1 MTMLDEMLLRVYRQT
16 DYHVFHCPAFV
27 LRVDEHHADLAA
39 LHRHWTVEG
48 SAYITAYNPHSRL
61 LTAAEN
67 RRRQLA
73 LENELRRAGHVFL
86 RGIGRHLSHLPG
98 NDWPGED
105 SVLVLGL
112 AREQAAALGRRH
124 EQNAILWSGPDAVMQ
139 LFIL

>member
-1 MTMLDEMLLRVYRQT
+1 MTVLDEMLLRAYRQT

-39 LHRHWTVEG
+39 LHRHWGVDC
-48 SAYITAYNPHSRL
+48 SAYITACNPHSRL

-67 RRRQLA
+67 RCRQLV
-73 LENELRRAGHVFL
+73 LESDLRQAGHAFL
-86 RGIGRHLSHLPG
+86 RGIGRHPGQNPG

-112 AREQAAALGRRH
+112 TREEAAALGRRH